1 VLRRQPLSIYYV
13 GRHLLAKKAG
23 SGTCSPL
30 APLEMSKDS
39 DDALYHSWSGK
50 LFEDPL
56 PVTAFTAIK
65 QRSFHGQRRVSL
77 DETRLRPNRTMS
89 SLLPTDD
96 EPKENQSI
104 LEFAS
109 CLGNNNEIRPLPS
122 ISSDSD
128 PQLSTHESDIQSSHP
143 VKTAEPS
150 TVNYREET
158 GSNVVIGNTLHADL
172 TERRDACVPEN
183 KQLSDPTDEPEINT

>member
-1 VLRRQPLSIYYV
+1 
-13 GRHLLAKKAG
+13 
-23 SGTCSPL
+23 
-30 APLEMSKDS
+30 MSKDR
-39 DDALYHSWSGK
+39 DDPLYHSWSGK

-56 PVTAFTAIK
+56 PVTAFTTAR
-65 QRSFHGQRRVSL
+65 QRSFREQRRVSL
-77 DETRLRPNRTMS
+77 DETQLRPNRTMS
-89 SLLPTDD
+89 SLFPTDD
-96 EPKENQSI
+96 ELEESQSI

-122 ISSDSD
+122 ISTASD
-128 PQLSTHESDIQSSHP
+128 PQLSTHESDIQSSHS

-183 KQLSDPTDEPEINT
+183 KQLSDPTDEPETNT